1 MKENIQISP
10 CGRVIEIKEIISIK
24 DLSNALGKSQAS
36 TLQFVNCNCKE
47 VQKLGRA
54 LKIPPQIITLPIKSR
69 KREPIKDF
77 YVFSDT
83 KDSLNITKPCFV
95 SDIAK
100 IFGVTYLAAQ
110 KWLKRNNVAFE
121 KNKQGYLVVPIVQ
134 NLQLNWYQLKKI
146 A

>member
-1 MKENIQISP
+1 M
-10 CGRVIEIKEIISIK
+10 
-24 DLSNALGKSQAS
+24 
-36 TLQFVNCNCKE
+36 
-47 VQKLGRA
+47 GRA
-54 LKIPPQIITLPIKSR
+54 LKIPPQTIILPIKSR

-83 KDSLNITKPCFV
+83 KDSLSITKPCFV

>member
-24 DLSNALGKSQAS
+24 ELSAALGKSQAN
-36 TLQFVNCNCKE
+36 TLQFVNNNCKGF
-47 VQKLGRA
+47 QKLGRA
-54 LKIPPQIITLPIKSR
+54 LRIPPQTITLPIKSR
-69 KREPIKDF
+69 KREAAKDF
-77 YVFSDT
+77 YEFSDA